1 MTAQYILKLLDN
13 PSSVSS
19 IFCGDLGYTLG
30 DKKKAKMVIGYIKLN
45 HRSDASQ
52 YEEFCFFNFLL

>member
-30 DKKKAKMVIGYIKLN
+30 DKEKAKMVIGYIKLN
-45 HRSDASQ
+45 HRSDVSQ
-52 YEEFCFFNFLL
+52 YEDSAF